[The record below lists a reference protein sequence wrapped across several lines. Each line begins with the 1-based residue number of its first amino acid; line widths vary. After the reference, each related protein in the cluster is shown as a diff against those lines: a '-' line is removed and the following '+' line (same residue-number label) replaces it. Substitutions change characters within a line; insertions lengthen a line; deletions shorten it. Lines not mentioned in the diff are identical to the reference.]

1 MLQDLKRSTTDK
13 EKREL
18 QGGVKVA
25 EGEIQHSKGWVSEW
39 ESKATGY
46 EERLGLLEKEGE
58 CRT

>member
-1 MLQDLKRSTTDK
+1 MLQDLKTPTTDK

-18 QGGVKVA
+18 QRGVQKA
-25 EGEIQHSKGWVSEW
+25 ERGIQHSKGWVSEW
-39 ESKATGY
+39 ESKATGC

>member
-1 MLQDLKRSTTDK
+1 M
-13 EKREL
+13 E
-18 QGGVKVA
+18 GV
-25 EGEIQHSKGWVSEW
+25 EGQIQRYKGLVSVW